1 MLNNLDLDEFRLVDL
16 NPYIP
21 TCNDAAR
28 TVIYP
33 DQRKN
38 HPTQK
43 LCFYLGNDSNGLSY
57 VAKSDNRN
65 DKMVLSWINQ
75 GTLKGLLEFYR
86 FYLEFLNKTT
96 LWSAEIFLTDIEIA
110 KIKFAQKY
118 YAFGTT
124 FIIESISLK
133 LPIKDKSKVKLLS
146 V

>member
-1 MLNNLDLDEFRLVDL
+1 M
-16 NPYIP
+16 
-21 TCNDAAR
+21 
-28 TVIYP
+28 
-33 DQRKN
+33 
-38 HPTQK
+38 
-43 LCFYLGNDSNGLSY
+43 GNDSNGLSY

-65 DKMVLSWINQ
+65 DKIVLSWINQ

-96 LWSAEIFLTDIEIA
+96 LWSAEIFLTDVEIA

-118 YAFGTT
+118 YAYGTT